1 MSNQELL
8 LDRIKTIGEYDLE
21 QDQELEEFI
30 SKLEE
35 IEETESKDS
44 TSQQKESSKN
54 IDGVLNLLGWV
65 QQQPWNHSNH
75 TIGYIAPNQ
84 LGTMKPISIQHA
96 SSIQP
101 DLTLKN
107 SRIDIHLDLLRIFN
121 YPGTGTHNIMVTF
134 AAQNQVSNASEAVTF
149 SQTYRVPE
157 GETAPVT
164 GWPIFIG
171 LNVNSRGVA
180 FEFSTINVNNKG
192 DEAVLKALES
202 PAFKTGLNLLQTA
215 QPAIAPFTDMTLGIV
230 NAIAKR
236 HQNIAVQKF
245 NLGLDFNETAPLGL
259 RLREGNYIAVQV
271 PEETT
276 IEWDGRWIYDPKF
289 GTIVHKADGSPL
301 EYNYL
306 VFRVSRYTDE

>member
-8 LDRIKTIGEYDLE
+8 LDGIKTIGEYDLE
-21 QDQELEEFI
+21 QDHELEELI

-35 IEETESKDS
+35 MEETSSTDSASQGKRGSKDVGG
-44 TSQQKESSKN
+44 
-54 IDGVLNLLGWV
+54 ILNVLGWV
-65 QQQPWNHSNH
+65 QQQPWNHANH

-84 LGTMKPISIQHA
+84 FGGMEPSSIQHA
-96 SSIQP
+96 SSIQA

-134 AAQNQVSNASEAVTF
+134 AAQNQVPNASEAVIF

-157 GETAPVT
+157 GETAPVK

-171 LNVNSRGVA
+171 LNVGSRGVA
-180 FEFSTINVNNKG
+180 FECSTINVKNEG
-192 DEAVLKALES
+192 DESLLKALES

-215 QPAIAPFTDMTLGIV
+215 QPALAPFTDMTVGV
-230 NAIAKR
+230 VKAIAER
-236 HQNIAVQKF
+236 TQNIPVQKF
-245 NLGLDFNETAPLGL
+245 YLGLDFNNTAPLGL

-271 PEETT
+271 PDQTT
-276 IEWDGRWIYDPKF
+276 IQWDGRWIYDPQF

-306 VFRVSRYTDE
+306 VFRVSRYTD

>member
-1 MSNQELL
+1 MSNQESLL
-8 LDRIKTIGEYDLE
+8 NGIKTIGEYDIE
-21 QDQELEEFI
+21 QDHELEELI

-35 IEETESKDS
+35 IDETES
-44 TSQQKESSKN
+44 TSQEKGLSKDVGE
-54 IDGVLNLLGWV
+54 ILNFLGWV
-65 QQQPWNHSNH
+65 QKQPWNHANH
-75 TIGYIAPNQ
+75 TIGYIAPSQ
-84 LGTMKPISIQHA
+84 LGTIEPVSIQHA

-134 AAQNQVSNASEAVTF
+134 AAQNQVPNASEAVTF

-157 GETAPVT
+157 GETAPVQ

-171 LNVNSRGVA
+171 LNVGSRGVA
-180 FEFSTINVNNKG
+180 FEFSTINVNNEG

-215 QPAIAPFTDMTLGIV
+215 QPAIAPFTDMTLGVV

-236 HQNIAVQKF
+236 HQNIPVQKF

-271 PEETT
+271 PEENT
-276 IEWDGRWIYDPKF
+276 IQWDGRWIYDPKF
-289 GTIVHKADGSPL
+289 GTIVHKADSSPL

>member
-1 MSNQELL
+1 MSNQESL
-8 LDRIKTIGEYDLE
+8 LDGIKTIGEYDLD
-21 QDQELEEFI
+21 QDHELEQLI

-35 IEETESKDS
+35 IDETES
-44 TSQQKESSKN
+44 TSQEKGLSKDV
-54 IDGVLNLLGWV
+54 DGILNFLGWV
-65 QQQPWNHSNH
+65 QQQPWKHSNH
-75 TIGYIAPNQ
+75 TIGYIAPSQ
-84 LGTMKPISIQHA
+84 LSTIEPSSIQHA
-96 SSIQP
+96 SSIPP

-134 AAQNQVSNASEAVTF
+134 AAQNQVKNASEAVTF

-157 GETAPVT
+157 GETAPVK

-171 LNVNSRGVA
+171 LNIGSRGIA
-180 FEFSTINVNNKG
+180 FEFSTINVLNEG

-215 QPAIAPFTDMTLGIV
+215 QPAIAPFTDMTLGVV

-236 HQNIAVQKF
+236 NQNIPVQKF

-271 PEETT
+271 PEENT
-276 IEWDGRWIYDPKF
+276 IQWDGRWIYDPKF

>member
-8 LDRIKTIGEYDLE
+8 LDGIKTIGEYDLE
-21 QDQELEEFI
+21 QDHELEELI

-35 IEETESKDS
+35 IGETDSTDSASQEKGLSKDVGG
-44 TSQQKESSKN
+44 
-54 IDGVLNLLGWV
+54 ILNFMGWV
-65 QQQPWNHSNH
+65 QQQPWNHANH
-75 TIGYIAPNQ
+75 TIGYIAPTQ
-84 LGTMKPISIQHA
+84 ASGMEPSSIQHA

-134 AAQNQVSNASEAVTF
+134 AAQNQVPNASEAVTF
-149 SQTYRVPE
+149 CQTYRVPE
-157 GETAPVT
+157 GETAPVK

-171 LNVNSRGVA
+171 LNVGSRGVA
-180 FEFSTINVNNKG
+180 VQCSTINVKNEG
-192 DEAVLKALES
+192 DESLLKALES

-215 QPAIAPFTDMTLGIV
+215 QPAIAPFTDMTVGVVKAL
-230 NAIAKR
+230 AER
-236 HQNIAVQKF
+236 TQNIPVQKF
-245 NLGLDFNETAPLGL
+245 DLGLDFNDTAPLGL

-271 PEETT
+271 PEQTT
-276 IEWDGRWIYDPKF
+276 IQWDGRWIYDPQF

-306 VFRVSRYTDE
+306 VFRVSRYTD